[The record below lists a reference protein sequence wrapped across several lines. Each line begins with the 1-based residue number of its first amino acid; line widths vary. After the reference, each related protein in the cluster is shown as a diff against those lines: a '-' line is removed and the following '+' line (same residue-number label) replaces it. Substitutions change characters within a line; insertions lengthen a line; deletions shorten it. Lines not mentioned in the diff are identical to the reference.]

1 VSQPSANPPTP
12 SADDDRSAAAA
23 PAALPLLVLS
33 EPMPALVDT
42 PSGLDR
48 VIGAFSAGHGPVA
61 IDAERASGYRY
72 SQRAYL
78 VQLRRRGAGT
88 ALVDPIAF
96 ATLEP
101 LADVLVDEEWIL
113 HAATQDLACLR
124 EVGLVPTRLFDTE
137 LAGRLLNL
145 PRVGL
150 ATLVE
155 ELLGSRLAKE
165 HSAVDWSTRPLPAP
179 WLEYAALDVEVLVEL
194 RDLLAARLEAAGK
207 AEWAA
212 EEFAALVHFAGP
224 EPRAEPWRRTSG
236 IHRLRGRRA
245 LAVVRELW
253 QARNQLAADLDI
265 APGRLLTDA
274 AIVEAAAA
282 PPVSAGATRTL
293 PGMRHRQARKHVDR
307 WYAAIERG
315 LAVEDT
321 ALPTISGRGSGLPP
335 PRSWPERN
343 PPAAA
348 RLSACR
354 EVLAAVSADV
364 DVPAENLL
372 TPESVRRLAW
382 APPDPIDADTVATAL
397 QALGARSWQIGL
409 VQAGFTSALQA
420 QATAPTSAE

>member
-1 VSQPSANPPTP
+1 MSQPSAELPP
-12 SADDDRSAAAA
+12 SASVADQGTAA
-23 PAALPLLVLS
+23 PPPLPLLRLS

-42 PSGLDR
+42 PAGLEH
-48 VIGAFSAGHGPVA
+48 VIGAFAAGHGPVA

-88 ALVDPIAF
+88 ALVDPIAIPD
-96 ATLEP
+96 LVP
-101 LADVLVDEEWIL
+101 LADALVGEEWIL

-194 RDLLAARLEAAGK
+194 RDLLADRLEAAGK

-212 EEFAALVHFAGP
+212 EEFAALVHFTGP

-282 PPVSAGATRTL
+282 PPVSAQATRAL

-307 WYAAIERG
+307 WYSAIERG
-315 LAVEDT
+315 LAVEDA
-321 ALPTISGRGSGLPP
+321 ALPTISGRGVGLPP

-343 PPAAA
+343 PAAAA

-354 EVLAAVSADV
+354 EVLTAVSADV

-372 TPESVRRLAW
+372 TPEWVRRLAW
-382 APPDPIDADTVATAL
+382 APPEPVEAETVAAAL
-397 QALGARSWQIGL
+397 RALGARNWQVGL
-409 VQAGFTSALQA
+409 VQADLTTALQVQPTA
-420 QATAPTSAE
+420 VATAE

>member
-1 VSQPSANPPTP
+1 VTQPSADEPPSSTTDE
-12 SADDDRSAAAA
+12 SGAAAA
-23 PAALPLLVLS
+23 PALPLLRLS
-33 EPMPALVDT
+33 EEMPALVDT
-42 PSGLDR
+42 ASGLEQ
-48 VIGAFSAGHGPVA
+48 VIAAFSAGHGPVA

-88 ALVDPIAF
+88 ALIDPIAF
-96 ATLEP
+96 SDLEP

-194 RDLLAARLEAAGK
+194 RDLLADRLEAAGK

-282 PPVSAGATRTL
+282 PPGSSGVTRAL
-293 PGMRHRQARKHVDR
+293 PGMRHRQARKHVER
-307 WYAAIERG
+307 WYSAIVRG
-315 LAVEDT
+315 LAVDDA

-354 EVLAAVSADV
+354 EVLAAVSAEV
-364 DVPAENLL
+364 DVPVENLL

-382 APPDPIDADTVATAL
+382 APPDPVDAEAVATAL
-397 QALGARSWQIGL
+397 KALGARNWQIGL
-409 VQAGFTSALQA
+409 VQAGFTTALQA
-420 QATAPTSAE
+420 QAAAPPSSE